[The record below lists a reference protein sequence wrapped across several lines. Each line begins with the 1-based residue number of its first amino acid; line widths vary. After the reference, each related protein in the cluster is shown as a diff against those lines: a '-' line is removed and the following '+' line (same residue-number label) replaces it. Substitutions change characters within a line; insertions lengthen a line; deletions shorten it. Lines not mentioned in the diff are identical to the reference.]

1 MGMGVGMET
10 TKVLKIVGLI
20 LAVGQLVGCKQAE
33 RSFSTEEEAEIE
45 LSSEEVVEDPEV
57 PGGII
62 VPPVIV
68 QPAGPTLPVIPKNLS
83 NIPEFCHSFIKASPV
98 DIDMTATNDE
108 YIPGTGS
115 NVTIEKARTLTIDPA
130 GGNIQ
135 VRSAITV
142 QPFTS
147 SGGDVSLNAL
157 TIKAVTIGGG
167 SEVCLHADQVG
178 AIDATGG
185 GGENTILAN
194 KVESLRPGS
203 GQIHIFGGVVK
214 ELKDGNYFGLI
225 CLHDG
230 AKILN
235 LNNYEMMGFTANG
248 CVRVD
253 RKK

>member
-1 MGMGVGMET
+1 MGVGMET
-10 TKVLKIVGLI
+10 TKVLKIAGLI
-20 LAVGQLVGCKQAE
+20 LAVGQVVSCKQAE
-33 RSFSTEEEAEIE
+33 RSFSTDEEAAIE
-45 LSSEEVVEDPEV
+45 LSSEAPEIADDPEA
-57 PGGII
+57 PAGII
-62 VPPVIV
+62 VPPVMV
-68 QPAGPTLPVIPKNLS
+68 QPSGPTLHVIPKKLS
-83 NIPEFCHSFIKASPV
+83 NIPAFCHSFIQASPV
-98 DIDMTATNDE
+98 EIDMTATNDE
-108 YIPGTGS
+108 FIPGTGS
-115 NVTIEKARTLTIDPA
+115 NVTIEKARTVTMAPA

-214 ELKDGNYFGLI
+214 ELKDGNYYGLF

-235 LNNYEMMGFTANG
+235 LNNYEMTGYNSDG
-248 CVRVD
+248 CMRVD